1 MRLEQKC
8 EGHACA
14 TEDSCIGSGEVKGG
28 LKMVDEAMEVDG
40 LYITCYYPACEGGQA
55 IWGEW
60 GGGQVVS
67 TR

>member
-28 LKMVDEAMEVDG
+28 LKMVDEAMEVD
-40 LYITCYYPACEGGQA
+40 
-55 IWGEW
+55 
-60 GGGQVVS
+60 
-67 TR
+67 